1 MPCVVEAYLQLIALL
16 PDVVVSLVVESY
28 LKHVALL
35 DLGDVV
41 DDELVVQER
50 GLLTVLEMG
59 VGPALAHR
67 HRDPSVGRQRTL
79 PCLSRRR
86 PAEAPS
92 RVCLGLA
99 A

>member
-1 MPCVVEAYLQLIALL
+1 M
-16 PDVVVSLVVESY
+16 
-28 LKHVALL
+28 L

-67 HRDPSVGRQRTL
+67 HLKLR
-79 PCLSRRR
+79 
-86 PAEAPS
+86 
-92 RVCLGLA
+92 LGLGLG
-99 A
+99 